1 MSKDA
6 PKEDAQAEP
15 QAQQQ
20 PAQQQQQQVQVDD
33 HDVNASY
40 ANFCRV
46 MGSPE
51 ELIIDFGLNPQ
62 PHGVPKDPI
71 AVKQRVIVNYYTAK
85 RLLEKNK
92 PGVLFTD
99 LSACNGYA
107 NGEIVAQTLTSPAIF
122 ISGVRDKMT
131 PPRAAEAMARKVA
144 NGTMAT
150 VADSGHGVMAEQP
163 EAMQKLLFDAISA

>member
-1 MSKDA
+1 MTVGPPLLEAAKNND
-6 PKEDAQAEP
+6 
-15 QAQQQ
+15 
-20 PAQQQQQQVQVDD
+20 PAAIDMMVLYG
-33 HDVNASY
+33 HDIR
-40 ANFCRV
+40 CQI
-46 MGSPE
+46 G
-51 ELIIDFGLNPQ
+51 GNPVA
-62 PHGVPKDPI
+62 GTS
-71 AVKQRVIVNYYTAK
+71 VINTAK